1 MVEKLTIDDFKKRVN
16 QVFKIKLDIGDDA
29 GRPETLELKLVEVS
43 PLGEK
48 RAQEE
53 ARQPFS
59 VIFRGP
65 GDPVLAQQICALE
78 HVEMALL
85 DLFLVPV
92 GPEKGSMLYE
102 AVFN

>member
-1 MVEKLTIDDFKKRVN
+1 M
-16 QVFKIKLDIGDDA
+16 
-29 GRPETLELKLVEVS
+29 
-43 PLGEK
+43 
-48 RAQEE
+48 
-53 ARQPFS
+53 
-59 VIFRGP
+59 IFRGP

-78 HVEMALL
+78 HVEMGRL